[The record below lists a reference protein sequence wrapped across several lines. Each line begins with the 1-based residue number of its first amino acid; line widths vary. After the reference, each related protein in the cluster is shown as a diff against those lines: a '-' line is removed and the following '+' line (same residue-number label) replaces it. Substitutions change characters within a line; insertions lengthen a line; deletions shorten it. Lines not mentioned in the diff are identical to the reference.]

1 MWPDFDA
8 RDLEAAVRQFRARER
23 RFGALP
29 PYVLPPHANEVN
41 GAGRTSQAW
50 LD

>member
-8 RDLEAAVRQFRARER
+8 VELTRALVEFTTRER

-29 PYVLPPHANEVN
+29 TV
-41 GAGRTSQAW
+41 RTAHG
-50 LD
+50 